1 MSSNKYPPLQLAAEL
16 SQRVNDA
23 WADGSF
29 LDSVTPITRNLLTYW
44 FSQAYRDYRPV
55 NFHEGQEQAIKN
67 IIYLHEVLKVR
78 CVTDIYERVDP
89 SLLMARGMLSLDRL
103 HDEIYNHPKYAVKM
117 ATGTGKTWVLEALLI
132 WQYLNAKHNQPGDF
146 TANFLV
152 VAPGLIVYERLL
164 DAFRGKLNN
173 DGITRNPMTSD
184 LYRMQDLF
192 IPEEYR
198 DEIFGFLN
206 SSVLAKSDIG
216 SSVTGEGMLA
226 ITNYHLLMQKEDK
239 EAGGDSWA
247 LPVRPGIAAGN
258 SLDVLDGA
266 MGNDRALEYLR
277 SLPDL
282 MVINDEAHHIH
293 STQKS
298 GELGEV
304 EWQKS
309 LRYIASGKQPQRYMQ
324 VDFSATPYIER
335 NKSLIYFP
343 HIVVDFD
350 LKSAIQRGLVKT
362 LALDER
368 KELNTEDL
376 DYKSV
381 RDEPG
386 RIVAL
391 SDGQRAMLR
400 AGRAKLDKLAE
411 DFTAVD
417 VNHDKSPKMMVMCE
431 ETEVVPLVRDFLI
444 GEGMA
449 EDDII
454 EIHSNKKGEV
464 GEEEWQQIKL
474 KLSSLDKHARPRVVI
489 SVLMLRE
496 GFDVNN
502 ICVIVPLRSTQSKI
516 LLEQTVGRGLRLMW
530 RGDSAV
536 DEIKRH
542 NLERIM
548 VEHKKPEGWYDILSI
563 VEHPAF
569 RQFYDDLIAD
579 GVVADMPDDDPD
591 SDDTLA
597 DLVSVGLKNGYERYD
612 FYFPTIISEGEQ
624 VMAPLQL
631 DVMTLRAYSQPLET
645 LVRWVPKNEEWIS
658 SEVTKKVRI
667 GDFNVS
673 DGVFTA
679 TSYNDYL
686 GRLVR
691 RISDL
696 LNSKTNS
703 HAGTRSGRSW
713 PALSVNAAKLAG
725 VIDQYI
731 CTRLFN
737 RVINPQDEAVFRVL
751 KINDVIDHIS
761 GQVSG
766 LIVAAQNDQE
776 LSGDTEVIE
785 TPLSS
790 VNRITVRQ
798 GYSLELA
805 KSIYERTP
813 FPKNKG
819 LFERD
824 FLQFA
829 DLDGRVDAVA
839 KIMENKHTF
848 VRLRYV
854 RSDGLPANY
863 MPDFFVRMGGDV
875 YMVETKAQNMV
886 KEENVQRKKRAA
898 LRWVTQINALPA
910 EKRRYLTWHYVILA
924 DDKFYEWQRRG
935 ASMYDLL
942 SYFELRPSDEAHD
955 VGRLF

>member
-1 MSSNKYPPLQLAAEL
+1 MSSNEYPPLQLAAEL

-23 WADGSF
+23 WTDGSF

-44 FSQAYRDYRPV
+44 FSPAYRDYRAV

-67 IIYLHEVLKVR
+67 IIYLHEVLKVKQ
-78 CVTDIYERVDP
+78 VTDIYEQIDQQ
-89 SLLMARGMLSLDRL
+89 LLVAKGMLSLARL
-103 HDEIYNHPKYAVKM
+103 HDEIYAHPKYAVKM
-117 ATGTGKTWVLEALLI
+117 ATGTGKTWVLEAILI
-132 WQYLNAKHNQPGDF
+132 WQYLNAKHGMPGNF

-164 DAFRGKLNN
+164 DAFQGKLND
-173 DGITRNPMTSD
+173 DGITRNHNTSD
-184 LYRMQDLF
+184 LYKMADLF

-216 SSVTGEGMLA
+216 SSVTGDGVLA

-239 EAGGDSWA
+239 ASDGDSWS

-266 MGNDRALEYLR
+266 MGNGQALEYLR
-277 SLPDL
+277 NLPDL

-293 STQKS
+293 STQKA

-309 LRYIASGKQPQRYMQ
+309 LRYIASGKQPERYMQ

-335 NKSLIYFP
+335 NNNLTYFP

-362 LALDER
+362 LVLDER
-368 KELNTEDL
+368 KELNTEAL
-376 DYKSV
+376 DYKV
-381 RDEPG
+381 IRDESNH
-386 RIVAL
+386 IIQL

-400 AGRAKLDKLAE
+400 AGRAKLDKLASE
-411 DFTAVD
+411 FAKVD
-417 VNHDKSPKMMVMCE
+417 TDGTKSPKMMVMCE
-431 ETEVVPLVRDFLI
+431 ETEVVPLVREFLLS
-444 GEGMA
+444 EGMV

-454 EIHSNKKGEV
+454 EIHSNRKGEV

-474 KLSSLDKHARPRVVI
+474 KLSSLDRYTKPRVVI

-530 RGDSAV
+530 RGDPDI
-536 DEIKRH
+536 DELKRH
-542 NLERIM
+542 NLEQIM
-548 VEHKKPEGWYDILSI
+548 VEHKKPEGWFDILSI

-569 RQFYDDLIAD
+569 RAFYDDLIAD
-579 GVVADMPDDDPD
+579 GQVVDMPGDDPSNDNVVAD
-591 SDDTLA
+591 
-597 DLVSVGLKNGYERYD
+597 LVQVGLKEDYERYD
-612 FYFPTIISEGEQ
+612 FYFPTIVSEGEQ
-624 VMAPLQL
+624 TMAPLQL
-631 DVMTLRAYSQPLET
+631 DADSLRPYGQPLDK
-645 LVRWVPKNEEWIS
+645 LMRWVPDSEEWIS
-658 SEVTKKVRI
+658 SEVTKGVKI
-667 GDFNVS
+667 GDFSVS
-673 DGVFTA
+673 DGIFTA
-679 TSYNDYL
+679 NSYNEYL

-691 RISDL
+691 RISNL
-696 LNSKTNS
+696 LNSK
-703 HAGTRSGRSW
+703 SGENHRRGVRSW
-713 PALSVNAAKLAG
+713 PALSVNAAQLAG
-725 VIDQYI
+725 AIDQYI
-731 CTRLFN
+731 CTRLFGC
-737 RVINPQDEAVFRVL
+737 RVNPQDEAVFRVL
-751 KINDVIDHIS
+751 RIRDVIDHIS
-761 GQVSG
+761 GQISG
-766 LIVAAQNDQE
+766 LIVSAQNNQE
-776 LSGDTEVIE
+776 LSGNIEVME

-790 VNRITVRQ
+790 VNKITVREQ
-798 GYSLELA
+798 YSLMLT

-829 DLDGRVDAVA
+829 DLDGEVDAVA

-848 VRLRYV
+848 VKLRYV
-854 RSDGLPANY
+854 CSDGLPANY
-863 MPDFFVRMGGDV
+863 MPDFFVRMGSDV

-886 KEENVQRKKRAA
+886 KNEDVQRKKRAA
-898 LRWVTQINALPA
+898 VRWVSRTNALP
-910 EKRRYLTWHYVILA
+910 ESKRRYLTWHYVILA

-935 ASMYDLL
+935 ASMRDLL
-942 SYFELRPSDEAHD
+942 TYYELGDISEAHEM
-955 VGRLF
+955 GRLF

>member
-1 MSSNKYPPLQLAAEL
+1 
-16 SQRVNDA
+16 
-23 WADGSF
+23 
-29 LDSVTPITRNLLTYW
+29 
-44 FSQAYRDYRPV
+44 
-55 NFHEGQEQAIKN
+55 
-67 IIYLHEVLKVR
+67 
-78 CVTDIYERVDP
+78 
-89 SLLMARGMLSLDRL
+89 
-103 HDEIYNHPKYAVKM
+103 
-117 ATGTGKTWVLEALLI
+117 
-132 WQYLNAKHNQPGDF
+132 
-146 TANFLV
+146 
-152 VAPGLIVYERLL
+152 
-164 DAFRGKLNN
+164 
-173 DGITRNPMTSD
+173 
-184 LYRMQDLF
+184 
-192 IPEEYR
+192 
-198 DEIFGFLN
+198 
-206 SSVLAKSDIG
+206 
-216 SSVTGEGMLA
+216 
-226 ITNYHLLMQKEDK
+226 
-239 EAGGDSWA
+239 
-247 LPVRPGIAAGN
+247 
-258 SLDVLDGA
+258 
-266 MGNDRALEYLR
+266 
-277 SLPDL
+277 
-282 MVINDEAHHIH
+282 
-293 STQKS
+293 
-298 GELGEV
+298 
-304 EWQKS
+304 
-309 LRYIASGKQPQRYMQ
+309 
-324 VDFSATPYIER
+324 
-335 NKSLIYFP
+335 
-343 HIVVDFD
+343 
-350 LKSAIQRGLVKT
+350 
-362 LALDER
+362 
-368 KELNTEDL
+368 
-376 DYKSV
+376 
-381 RDEPG
+381 
-386 RIVAL
+386 
-391 SDGQRAMLR
+391 
-400 AGRAKLDKLAE
+400 
-411 DFTAVD
+411 
-417 VNHDKSPKMMVMCE
+417 
-431 ETEVVPLVRDFLI
+431 
-444 GEGMA
+444 
-449 EDDII
+449 
-454 EIHSNKKGEV
+454 
-464 GEEEWQQIKL
+464 
-474 KLSSLDKHARPRVVI
+474 
-489 SVLMLRE
+489 
-496 GFDVNN
+496 
-502 ICVIVPLRSTQSKI
+502 
-516 LLEQTVGRGLRLMW
+516 
-530 RGDSAV
+530 
-536 DEIKRH
+536 
-542 NLERIM
+542 M

-579 GVVADMPDDDPD
+579 GVVADIPDDNPD

-597 DLVSVGLKNGYERYD
+597 DLVTVGLKNGYERYD
-612 FYFPTIISEGEQ
+612 FYFPTIVSEGEQ
-624 VMAPLQL
+624 VMAPLKL
-631 DVMTLRAYSQPLET
+631 NVMSLRPYSQPLET
-645 LVRWVPKNEEWIS
+645 LMRWVPKNEEWIS

-713 PALSVNAAKLAG
+713 PALSVNAAKLAS